1 MDWNSRLIPNARLM
15 LFAFHIGRA
24 RLRRSTLEKS
34 FSGLAIRRRLFH
46 GAPANFT
53 ASSKQIGIDVTEF
66 NGARY
71 KQFDDLLDGIFCAY
85 LAYYFWYWGEDGCW
99 VVGDLETGY
108 VTLPRCRLSNC
119 PLHANAALVYAA
131 APE

>member
-1 MDWNSRLIPNARLM
+1 VLCVTSSRKSGLGGEVHSEWEIY
-15 LFAFHIGRA
+15 RA
-24 RLRRSTLEKS
+24 RLRSLEYREPVLK
-34 FSGLAIRRRLFH
+34 FS
-46 GAPANFT
+46 PEVN
-53 ASSKQIGIDVTEF
+53 KQIGIDIAEF
-66 NGARY
+66 KGAQY

-85 LAYYFWYWGEDGCW
+85 LAYYFWHSGEEGCW

-119 PLHANAALVYAA
+119 PLHANAMLVSA

>member
-1 MDWNSRLIPNARLM
+1 MVWPQATIVPL
-15 LFAFHIGRA
+15 
-24 RLRRSTLEKS
+24 
-34 FSGLAIRRRLFH
+34 

-85 LAYYFWYWGEDGCW
+85 LAYYFWYWETRGVGCW
-99 VVGDLETGY
+99 AILKQGV
-108 VTLPRCRLSNC
+108 
-119 PLHANAALVYAA
+119 
-131 APE
+131 